1 MPEEYLLEE
10 KRHELDDV
18 FNKLRMGIN
27 YLPPLL
33 QPYSNRSLTNL
44 NLDCYEI
51 APTEPLHNIT
61 GHLSH
66 LLEETLA
73 TITGSLHAE
82 VQVIVY

>member
-1 MPEEYLLEE
+1 MPEEYLPEE
-10 KRHELDDV
+10 EQRKVDDV

-33 QPYSNRSLTNL
+33 QPYPNCSLTNL

-51 APTEPLHNIT
+51 APTEPLHDIK

-73 TITGSLHAE
+73 TE